1 MPVARMRMAVREVR
15 RTDPPLQE
23 AHRCQAV

>member
-1 MPVARMRMAVREVR
+1 MRMAVREVR